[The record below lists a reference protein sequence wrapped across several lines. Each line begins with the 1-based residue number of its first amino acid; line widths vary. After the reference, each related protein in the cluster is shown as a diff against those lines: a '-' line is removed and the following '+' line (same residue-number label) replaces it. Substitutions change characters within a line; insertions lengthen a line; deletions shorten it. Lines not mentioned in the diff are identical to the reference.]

1 MNLSAAIM
9 TKVVLLT
16 GATDG
21 IGLETARRLA
31 AEGHHKL
38 LVHGRSASKLQKLQA
53 ELGPEVETYL
63 CDLSNLRD
71 IPKLV
76 DQIKAKHDTLDVLI
90 NNAGVFKVPERS
102 RTTAEGLDVRFAVNT
117 VAPYYL
123 TKKLWGLLDG
133 ASSSRVVNVSSAAQ
147 ASVDLSALKGESE
160 FGDND
165 YAAYSQSK
173 LAVTLWTKHLADSS
187 YSTNNDNKND
197 NKNNKNDG
205 PMLVSVNPASML
217 GSKMVREG
225 FGVPG
230 KDLGIG
236 AAILVRAALSEEF
249 ADASGKYYDNDS
261 HQFAIHHP
269 DHLNAAKCQE
279 VVSTMDTVL
288 ETLGLN

>member
-9 TKVVLLT
+9 SKVILLT

-71 IPKLV
+71 ISKFV

-123 TKKLWGLLDG
+123 TKKLWDLLGG
-133 ASSSRVVNVSSAAQ
+133 ASSSRVVNVSSAAK
-147 ASVDLSALKGESE
+147 APVDLSALKGKSE

-187 YSTNNDNKND
+187 YLTNDN
-197 NKNNKNDG
+197 NNNNDG

-236 AAILVRAALSEEF
+236 ADILVRAALSEEF

-279 VVSTMDTVL
+279 VVSTMDEVL